1 MELLSTCYSLRHV
14 RDPCLFIQFLL
25 LIKKSSTSY
34 LSLGRKLYDKY
45 CVIEHDG
52 SVCWHDAYRVYF
64 VAKDILKYNERLHVT
79 CNSNLSVNIQNELI
93 SLCIKQQMDQEKR
106 KCELEF
112 VQQVLWR

>member
-1 MELLSTCYSLRHV
+1 MLFSQTCQRS
-14 RDPCLFIQFLL
+14 L
-25 LIKKSSTSY
+25 LIYSVLAIDKKSSTSY

-64 VAKDILKYNERLHVT
+64 VAKDILKYNEGLHVT
-79 CNSNLSVNIQNELI
+79 FNSNLSVNIQNELI